1 MNCGNSYIVQKR
13 TICYIEHIGC
23 CSFLYKRNKTDKL
36 NHDGKD
42 VEVLGITTAKQKD
55 GHLKRKM
62 SWMWKTFKKQKYLQ
76 MMVIPGI
83 LFFCIFSYIPMYGV
97 TIAFKDYNFADGILG
112 SPWVGF
118 KHFKEFF
125 SEPELLLMFKNTI
138 GISVLKTLL
147 GFPGPIIFAILLN
160 EISSSVFKRTI
171 QTISYLPHFI
181 SVVVIVGMV
190 IKFSSANGGLFNDV
204 LMAMHLI
211 DEPISFLAE
220 PRFFWGILVGISVWQ
235 GIGWGSIIYCSAI
248 SGIDQALYEA
258 ATIDGAGRFRRIWH
272 VTLPGIMPMVTIY
285 LILTMAHILTG
296 SGFDDIFL
304 LRNEMLY
311 DVSQTVSIYSY
322 EMGLVKGSY
331 SYSTAIGLFTS
342 VVNLT
347 LLVISNTISRRV
359 SENSLW

>member
-1 MNCGNSYIVQKR
+1 M
-13 TICYIEHIGC
+13 
-23 CSFLYKRNKTDKL
+23 
-36 NHDGKD
+36 
-42 VEVLGITTAKQKD
+42 VL
-55 GHLKRKM
+55 
-62 SWMWKTFKKQKYLQ
+62 
-76 MMVIPGI
+76 PGV
-83 LFFCIFSYIPMYGV
+83 LFFIIFSYIPMYGV

-112 SPWVGF
+112 SPWVGL

-138 GISVLKTLL
+138 GISVLKTLF

-160 EISSSVFKRTI
+160 EIASNTYKRTI

-181 SVVVIVGMV
+181 SIVVIAGMV
-190 IKFSSANGGLFNDV
+190 IRFSSSNGGLFNDV
-204 LMAMHLI
+204 LMGLHLI
-211 DEPISFLAE
+211 DEPISFLSKPE
-220 PRFFWGILVGISVWQ
+220 YFWGILIGIHVWK
-235 GIGWGSIIYCSAI
+235 GIGWGSIVYCSAI

-258 ATIDGAGRFRRIWH
+258 AKIDGAGRFRRILH

-285 LILTMAHILTG
+285 LILTMANVLTG

-304 LRNEMLY
+304 LRNNMLY
-311 DVSQTVSIYSY
+311 NVSQTVSIYSY

-347 LLVISNTISRRV
+347 LLIISNTVSRKV
-359 SENSLW
+359 SETSLW